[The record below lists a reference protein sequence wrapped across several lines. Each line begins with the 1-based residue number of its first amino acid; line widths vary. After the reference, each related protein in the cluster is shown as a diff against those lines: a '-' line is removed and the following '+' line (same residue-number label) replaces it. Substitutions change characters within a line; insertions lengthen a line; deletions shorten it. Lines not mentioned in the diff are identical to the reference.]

1 MARDGDALEVAG
13 KSVEDAIEKGLVELG
28 LARDQVD
35 IQVLSQGSR
44 GVLGLGAEE
53 ARVLLTPAPPSSPE
67 IEEAPEVRK
76 EEPTA
81 VGEDLAKVAQTGEEA
96 VRTILDKIGVTAR
109 VTTSERR
116 ESFLSDE
123 ASQPSLVVDIE
134 GDDLGLLIG
143 RRGETLRDLQ
153 FLVRLVVSRK
163 TRQWANVTV
172 DVGHYKARRER
183 QLSSLA
189 RSMAEKVSVSKQAFT
204 LEPMPPA
211 ERRIIHL
218 SLRDHPHVITRSV
231 GEDERRK
238 VMILPKQ

>member
-1 MARDGDALEVAG
+1 MNQKMARNGSAEVAG
-13 KSVEDAIEKGLVELG
+13 KSVEDAVEKGLAELG
-28 LARDQVD
+28 LTRDQVD
-35 IQVLSQGSR
+35 IQVLSPGSR

-53 ARVLLTPAPPSSPE
+53 ARVLLTPVTLPQPE
-67 IEEAPEVRK
+67 IEEA
-76 EEPTA
+76 EEREPA
-81 VGEDLAKVAQTGEEA
+81 AIAEELAEVAQAGEEV
-96 VRTILDKIGVTAR
+96 VRAILDKIGVTAR
-109 VTTSERR
+109 VTAGEQR
-116 ESFLSDE
+116 ESFVSDQE
-123 ASQPSLVVDIE
+123 SQPFVVVDIE

-143 RRGETLRDLQ
+143 RKGETLRDFQ

-163 TRQWANVTV
+163 IRHWANVTV
-172 DVGHYKARRER
+172 DVEHYKARREQ

-189 RSMAEKVSVSKQAFT
+189 KRMAEEVSATKESFT

-211 ERRIIHL
+211 ERRIVHL